1 MQIFVSHQLNNNTL
15 SWESR
20 FLERISNYFT
30 NTHYFSQGVCSKV
43 PQVEGLTFLVEHKT
57 PWGLKLQPPLPAL
70 VQAEHAQVKQE
81 ERLPRLCLTQ
91 GPGILGVPESGG
103 MRFWLLRNFPPPPFL
118 GDQFLEPDCK
128 VRAGSIPL
136 RLLRPKTWGWDGSL
150 CQIYYLGSK
159 TNKQNNSYLKCIASL
174 AIEVSL
180 SNSSF

>member
-1 MQIFVSHQLNNNTL
+1 MRIFVSHQLNNNTL

-20 FLERISNYFT
+20 FLERISNYT
-30 NTHYFSQGVCSKV
+30 NTHYFFTRRLLEGPPGWGAYISGWAQNPMGVKAPAS
-43 PQVEGLTFLVEHKT
+43 T
-57 PWGLKLQPPLPAL
+57 PRP
-70 VQAEHAQVKQE
+70 
-81 ERLPRLCLTQ
+81 
-91 GPGILGVPESGG
+91 GPGRACAGEANSEITWALSQPSAWDLGVPESGG
-103 MRFWLLRNFPPPPFL
+103 MRFCLLRNSPPPPFL
-118 GDQFLEPDCK
+118 GDQFLETDCK

-150 CQIYYLGSK
+150 CQIYYLGSE